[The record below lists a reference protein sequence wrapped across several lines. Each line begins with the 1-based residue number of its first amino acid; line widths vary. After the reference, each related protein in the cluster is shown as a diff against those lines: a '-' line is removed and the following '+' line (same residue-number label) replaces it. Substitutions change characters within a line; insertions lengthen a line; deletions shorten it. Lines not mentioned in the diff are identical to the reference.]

1 MNTDESNNIAALIET
16 AAAKSHEL
24 GEILSALTLA
34 LRKHQMRESGRRIGG
49 EKDLGSESTEGERQ
63 CSVALLGL
71 ANRMPSLERSTAEM
85 ELAGL
90 TVSDIRKLAGIL
102 HIRVPSKIKKIEAV
116 NMLLEQ
122 VFDLP
127 AGQQLIRTFHKRNSQ
142 PNHSSEKS

>member
-1 MNTDESNNIAALIET
+1 MNAEESNDIASLVE
-16 AAAKSHEL
+16 AAATKSHEL
-24 GEILSALTLA
+24 GELISALKLA
-34 LRKHQMRESGRRIGG
+34 LHKHQMQDSGRRIG
-49 EKDLGSESTEGERQ
+49 EKEPNIESAEGERQ

-71 ANRMPSLERSTAEM
+71 ANRLPSLERSTAEV

-90 TVSDIRKLAGIL
+90 TVSDIRKLAGVL
-102 HIRVPSKIKKIEAV
+102 QIRIPSKIKKIEAV

-142 PNHSSEKS
+142 PNHSSEES

>member
-1 MNTDESNNIAALIET
+1 MNAEESNNIASLIE
-16 AAAKSHEL
+16 AAATKSHEL
-24 GEILSALTLA
+24 GELLSSLTLA
-34 LRKHQMRESGRRIGG
+34 LRKHQMQDSGRRIG
-49 EKDLGSESTEGERQ
+49 EKELGIESTEGERQ

-71 ANRMPSLERSTAEM
+71 AKRLPSLDRSTAEVK
-85 ELAGL
+85 LAGL

-102 HIRVPSKIKKIEAV
+102 QIRIPSKIKKIEAV

-142 PNHSSEKS
+142 PDHSS